1 VATPVQV
8 TDTGRK
14 GRVKRQQEGELRM
27 GCLSSKE
34 KYRVYERES
43 ERRIKSYRPAGKLG
57 FTDGDHYHSQTLGYN
72 NDTLK
77 SNKPPGRSDDENR
90 TIVGNETVREHSR
103 SDVQSPEKVRDDTDK
118 NDKGAFSSRN
128 QFDRASQLRRSRK
141 KSRRKSDAANTST
154 VMSPEK
160 ADTIAPSH
168 DKENLHQSK
177 LTPETPET
185 KTASDIVMEE
195 QSRVLTE
202 ALDNTTM
209 SSVSTLS
216 RLHEKTFSR
225 AEYSSNYGN
234 LI

>member
-1 VATPVQV
+1 MRERSRG
-8 TDTGRK
+8 D
-14 GRVKRQQEGELRM
+14 VK
-27 GCLSSKE
+27 
-34 KYRVYERES
+34 
-43 ERRIKSYRPAGKLG
+43 
-57 FTDGDHYHSQTLGYN
+57 
-72 NDTLK
+72 
-77 SNKPPGRSDDENR
+77 
-90 TIVGNETVREHSR
+90 
-103 SDVQSPEKVRDDTDK
+103 SPEKVRDDTDR
-118 NDKGAFSSRN
+118 NDKGGFSSRN

-141 KSRRKSDAANTST
+141 KSRRKSDAANSSA

-160 ADTIAPSH
+160 GDTTIHSH
-168 DKENLHQSK
+168 NKENLHQSK
-177 LTPETPET
+177 LVPETQNT

-209 SSVSTLS
+209 STVSTLS

>member
-1 VATPVQV
+1 M
-8 TDTGRK
+8 R
-14 GRVKRQQEGELRM
+14 
-27 GCLSSKE
+27 
-34 KYRVYERES
+34 ER
-43 ERRIKSYRPAGKLG
+43 
-57 FTDGDHYHSQTLGYN
+57 
-72 NDTLK
+72 
-77 SNKPPGRSDDENR
+77 
-90 TIVGNETVREHSR
+90 SR
-103 SDVQSPEKVRDDTDK
+103 NDVQSPEKVRDDTDK
-118 NDKGAFSSRN
+118 SDKGGFSSRN

-141 KSRRKSDAANTST
+141 KGRRKSDAANSSA

-160 ADTIAPSH
+160 AETTNTN
-168 DKENLHQSK
+168 DKENLYQSK
-177 LTPETPET
+177 LIPETPDT

>member
-1 VATPVQV
+1 
-8 TDTGRK
+8 
-14 GRVKRQQEGELRM
+14 M

-43 ERRIKSYRPAGKLG
+43 ERRIKSYRPAGKLSNG
-57 FTDGDHYHSQTLGYN
+57 FTNGDHYHSQTISGN

-77 SNKPPGRSDDENR
+77 SNKPPKHSDDENR
-90 TIVGNETVREHSR
+90 TIDGNETVRERSR
-103 SDVQSPEKVRDDTDK
+103 SDVKSPEKVRDDTDR
-118 NDKGAFSSRN
+118 NDKGGFSSRN

-141 KSRRKSDAANTST
+141 KSRRKSDAANSST

-160 ADTIAPSH
+160 ADTTTTTHSH

-177 LTPETPET
+177 LVPETPNT

-209 SSVSTLS
+209 STVSTLS

>member
-1 VATPVQV
+1 MA
-8 TDTGRK
+8 
-14 GRVKRQQEGELRM
+14 
-27 GCLSSKE
+27 S
-34 KYRVYERES
+34 
-43 ERRIKSYRPAGKLG
+43 
-57 FTDGDHYHSQTLGYN
+57 
-72 NDTLK
+72 
-77 SNKPPGRSDDENR
+77 
-90 TIVGNETVREHSR
+90 NETMRER
-103 SDVQSPEKVRDDTDK
+103 SGGDVQASEKVRDESDK
-118 NDKGAFSSRN
+118 SDKGGFSSRN

-141 KSRRKSDAANTST
+141 KSRRKSDAANTSG

-160 ADTIAPSH
+160 TDPITPSH
-168 DKENLHQSK
+168 NKENLHQEK
-177 LTPETPET
+177 LIPDTPNT
-185 KTASDIVMEE
+185 KTASEIVMEE